1 MAKVSETISRT
12 ALHCLIL
19 AGPILGLAT
28 KGFAPLLTISG
39 SLALIA
45 TLLQTEKLKKIDVQ
59 KFSLALPFLIFVGLS
74 LFGPLLKMVTVHM
87 SS

>member
-45 TLLQTEKLKKIDVQ
+45 TSYKPKN
-59 KFSLALPFLIFVGLS
+59 
-74 LFGPLLKMVTVHM
+74 
-87 SS
+87 